1 MHGRAVS
8 ERRVHAL
15 RRYIS
20 AAQDLVMYSRGKL
33 KERSWRTVDNR
44 AATIDDISVFVIPL
58 RGYQEEHH
66 AWMAATR
73 QQQEAQLPPQAQPQ
87 PQAQQQLQAQLQPPP
102 RTSSSP
108 QLSPPPSQ
116 PQPPADAS

>member
-1 MHGRAVS
+1 MH
-8 ERRVHAL
+8 
-15 RRYIS
+15 
-20 AAQDLVMYSRGKL
+20 SRGKL

-58 RGYQEEHH
+58 LGYQEEHRV
-66 AWMAATR
+66 WMAATR
-73 QQQEAQLPPQAQPQ
+73 QQPEPQAQSQPQAQPQ
-87 PQAQQQLQAQLQPPP
+87 PQPQPQPPA

-108 QLSPPPSQ
+108 QLSPPPQPQ